1 MYYTNCQQHIPLC
14 HEYNPIYHFEITRL
28 LCALVRRAIM
38 VDIHLGLAGI
48 EGQGPRKILQHQDLL
63 FTC

>member
-1 MYYTNCQQHIPLC
+1 
-14 HEYNPIYHFEITRL
+14 
-28 LCALVRRAIM
+28 M

-48 EGQGPRKILQHQDLL
+48 KGQGPRKILQHQDPPF